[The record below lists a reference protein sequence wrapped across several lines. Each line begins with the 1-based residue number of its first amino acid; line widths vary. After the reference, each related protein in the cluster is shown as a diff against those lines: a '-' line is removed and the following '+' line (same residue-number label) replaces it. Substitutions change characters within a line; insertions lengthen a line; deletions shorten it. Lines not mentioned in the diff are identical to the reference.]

1 MCRPFLLFF
10 CSKLLKTE
18 TFYVFSSFLLEA
30 SLFPTALCPQEG
42 QNLFVASNR
51 LPHAEQN
58 MLIFNIKALK
68 DIILLS
74 FDKNTVFIKTTNE
87 FSGTCVSALRQD
99 PFKLS

>member
-1 MCRPFLLFF
+1 MSFL
-10 CSKLLKTE
+10 
-18 TFYVFSSFLLEA
+18 SSFLLEA

-74 FDKNTVFIKTTNE
+74 FDKIQYSLKQQTN
-87 FSGTCVSALRQD
+87 FRARAYQHYVRIH
-99 PFKLS
+99 LSYHR

>member
-10 CSKLLKTE
+10 AANCSKLRHFMSFL
-18 TFYVFSSFLLEA
+18 SSFLLEA

-87 FSGTCVSALRQD
+87 FSGTCLSALRRG
-99 PFKLS
+99 SI